1 MTITLNPDEIYTIKL
16 TSGEELV
23 AKVLKVQDQWIT
35 VSNPLSVAPGPQGM
49 ALMPAMFTQDPRSE
63 PQINT
68 ATITVWA
75 PTDSTVRSKYLEATT
90 GLRVPDKKLVLG

>member
-1 MTITLNPDEIYTIKL
+1 MKIDLNTDEIYTLKL

-23 AKVLKVQDQWIT
+23 ARILSFSDHWIR

-49 ALMPAMFTQDPRSE
+49 ALMPAMFTQESRAE
-63 PQINT
+63 PEINI
-68 ATITVWA
+68 ATVTMFAV
-75 PTDSTVRSKYLEATT
+75 TDSAVRSKYLEATT

>member
-1 MTITLNPDEIYTIKL
+1 MKIDLSKDEIYTIKL

-23 AKVLKVQDQWIT
+23 AKVLSVTDQWIQ

-49 ALMPAMFTQDPRSE
+49 ALMPAMFTQEPRAE
-63 PQINT
+63 PQIN
-68 ATITVWA
+68 I
-75 PTDSTVRSKYLEATT
+75 STVTMFAVTDGAVKSKYLEATT

>member
-1 MTITLNPDEIYTIKL
+1 MTIKLENDQIYTLKL

-23 AKVLKVQDQWIT
+23 AKVLSVTDQWIT

-49 ALMPAMFTQDPRSE
+49 ALMPAMFTQDQRAE
-63 PQINT
+63 PQINI

-75 PTDSTVRSKYLEATT
+75 ATDSTVRSKYLEATT
-90 GLRVPDKKLVLG
+90 GLRVPEKKLVLG